1 MRPTRLFCALAL
13 VFVLSLAAFPVLAQE
28 HGAHH
33 GAAEPAPSGAVPQGG
48 GCMMM
53 PQGGA
58 MGGGGMMPGMAG
70 KGMMCPC
77 PMCPMGGGPMGGGG
91 MMGLM
96 GPATETLD
104 MMAVATKDMAQ
115 RLRSG
120 KLSAEETKAMGQR
133 LERMSEMLGEMTE
146 MMKPQQEM
154 TRLRGQMEQLMG
166 QMGLTPPAR

>member
-1 MRPTRLFCALAL
+1 MRPTRLFCTLAL
-13 VFVLSLAAFPVLAQE
+13 VFVLSLIAFPVLAQE

-33 GAAEPAPSGAVPQGG
+33 GAAEPAPGGGGAPQGG

-58 MGGGGMMPGMAG
+58 MGGGGMMSGAVAG

-77 PMCPMGGGPMGGGG
+77 PMCGGG

-104 MMAVATKDMAQ
+104 MMAAATKDMAQ
-115 RLRSG
+115 KLRSG

-133 LERMSEMLGEMTE
+133 LDRMSEMLGEMTE

-154 TRLRGQMEQLMG
+154 AKLRGQMEQLTG
-166 QMGLTPPAR
+166 QMGLTPAAK